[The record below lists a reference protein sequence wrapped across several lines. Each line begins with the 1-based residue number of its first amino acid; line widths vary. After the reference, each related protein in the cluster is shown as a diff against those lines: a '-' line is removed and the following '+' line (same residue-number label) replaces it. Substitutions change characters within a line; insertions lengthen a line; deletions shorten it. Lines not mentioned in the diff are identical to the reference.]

1 MGTWK
6 ISTKDCIHR
15 LRPSRAMGPR
25 SFGRRCT
32 TMVIALLSFAAAY
45 SGQLV
50 SVCAAAAQTAGKA
63 ASPAGTASLSGT
75 VDAPKPFKA
84 ARVYIRN
91 VDKRML
97 YTVFTNAGAFRAVA
111 LFPGNY
117 EVNVQAVGLES
128 DIQNVVLKAGE
139 HQSVKLS
146 LRDAANPEQQPSAVQ
161 DRQKN
166 VAVQSYDEVYP
177 PGPGRVVLEKVCMNC
192 HGENFFPMRPA
203 SQEGWQQR
211 LDYMMGKNLYDRDRM
226 GTGEGALAP
235 PATGYRFG
243 LQDRE
248 DALAYLSKNFGPD
261 AGRRTVRTD
270 PEIPLDETKLGKAE
284 YIEYY
289 LAPDAPD
296 QAKGLSDVSSV
307 GMSEAGAVTRT
318 KRIGFTVQLD
328 PQGNAWLTDRGFPN
342 RLVKL
347 DPRTGDQ
354 KDYPMPDPT
363 GGIHDLLV
371 DRDDH
376 IWMVNNN
383 PSPYTK
389 EPMLNQ
395 FTIET
400 ETWKQFDP
408 DPDNT
413 MRTSNKHGAVG
424 TEMDSKG
431 NIYSV
436 WSMTGVLVKYDRE
449 TGKFATFRMPTPAA
463 NLYGLTV
470 DKNDNL
476 WSANWTSG
484 KLVKFDTV
492 THQITEFAPPTWPAN
507 IRRGP
512 GADSKNNIWFGIW
525 AAGPRPGKIAM
536 LDQGTGRI
544 TEWTIPH
551 RGASPYEATVDR
563 DDNVWFPEEG
573 TTDRPPVIGRF
584 NTKDKTFVFYPK
596 PQFGADTANLKQTE
610 DGSIW
615 YVPRGTTA
623 PGFGVL
629 YPDMDQIKTLAARPL
644 NGPPG
649 LAFKMAAAPK
659 STGATAQ

>member
-1 MGTWK
+1 MSAPRNSRPLVIRLTLIVAALAG
-6 ISTKDCIHR
+6 IAAMYSMRIASVRAADTK
-15 LRPSRAMGPR
+15 G
-25 SFGRRCT
+25 
-32 TMVIALLSFAAAY
+32 
-45 SGQLV
+45 
-50 SVCAAAAQTAGKA
+50 A
-63 ASPAGTASLSGT
+63 ASAPPGTASISGT
-75 VDAPKPFKA
+75 VDSSKPFTA

-91 VDKRML
+91 KEKRML
-97 YTVFTNAGAFRAVA
+97 YMVFTNKGAFRAVA

-117 EVNVQAVGLES
+117 EINTQANGLQSDVQN
-128 DIQNVVLKAGE
+128 IVLKAGD
-139 HQSVKLS
+139 HSTVKLS
-146 LRDAANPEQQPSAVQ
+146 LHDAANPGQLPSAADDRPKDVTVQ
-161 DRQKN
+161 D
-166 VAVQSYDEVYP
+166 YDQVYP
-177 PGPGRVVLEKVCMNC
+177 PGPGREVLEQVCMNC
-192 HGENFFPMRPA
+192 HGENFFPRLPA
-203 SQEGWQQR
+203 SPDVWQER

-226 GTGEGALAP
+226 GTGEGALSP
-235 PATGYRFG
+235 PATGYRLG
-243 LQDRE
+243 LQDRK
-248 DALAYLSKNFGPD
+248 DAVAYLSKNFGSD
-261 AGRRTVRTD
+261 AGKRTVRTD
-270 PEIPLDETKLGKAE
+270 QEIPFDEAKLGKAE
-284 YIEYY
+284 FIEYY
-289 LAPDAPD
+289 LTPDTPD
-296 QAKGLSDVSSV
+296 QAKGLAEVNSA
-307 GMSEAGAVTRT
+307 GMSEAGTTRRT

-328 PQGNAWLTDRGFPN
+328 AQGNAWLTDRGFPN

-347 DPRTGDQ
+347 DPRTGEQ
-354 KDYPMPDPT
+354 KDYQMPDPT

-371 DRDDH
+371 DREGH
-376 IWMVNNN
+376 IWLVNNN

-389 EPMLNQ
+389 EPMYNQ

-400 ETWKQFDP
+400 EKWKQFDP

-413 MRTSNKHGAVG
+413 MRTTNKHGAVG

-436 WSMTGVLVKYDRE
+436 WSMTGVLVKYDHD
-449 TGKFATFRMPTPAA
+449 TGKFTTFRMPTPGS

-484 KLVKFDTV
+484 KLVKFDTL

-512 GADSKNNIWFGIW
+512 GVDSKNNVWFGIW
-525 AAGPRPGKIAM
+525 AAGKRPGKIDV
-536 LDQGTGRI
+536 LDQTTGRI
-544 TEWTIPH
+544 TEYTVPH
-551 RGASPYEATVDR
+551 RGAAPYEATIDR

-573 TTDRPPVIGRF
+573 TTDRPPVIGKF
-584 NTKDKTFVFYPK
+584 NTHDKTFTFYPK
-596 PQFGADTANLKQTE
+596 PQIGADTPNLKQTE

-649 LAFKMAAAPK
+649 LAFKMAPAPQGK
-659 STGATAQ
+659 SGAGQ

>member
-1 MGTWK
+1 
-6 ISTKDCIHR
+6 
-15 LRPSRAMGPR
+15 
-25 SFGRRCT
+25 
-32 TMVIALLSFAAAY
+32 
-45 SGQLV
+45 
-50 SVCAAAAQTAGKA
+50 
-63 ASPAGTASLSGT
+63 
-75 VDAPKPFKA
+75 
-84 ARVYIRN
+84 
-91 VDKRML
+91 
-97 YTVFTNAGAFRAVA
+97 
-111 LFPGNY
+111 
-117 EVNVQAVGLES
+117 
-128 DIQNVVLKAGE
+128 
-139 HQSVKLS
+139 
-146 LRDAANPEQQPSAVQ
+146 
-161 DRQKN
+161 
-166 VAVQSYDEVYP
+166 
-177 PGPGRVVLEKVCMNC
+177 
-192 HGENFFPMRPA
+192 
-203 SQEGWQQR
+203 
-211 LDYMMGKNLYDRDRM
+211 
-226 GTGEGALAP
+226 
-235 PATGYRFG
+235 
-243 LQDRE
+243 
-248 DALAYLSKNFGPD
+248 
-261 AGRRTVRTD
+261 
-270 PEIPLDETKLGKAE
+270 
-284 YIEYY
+284 
-289 LAPDAPD
+289 
-296 QAKGLSDVSSV
+296 
-307 GMSEAGAVTRT
+307 MSEAGAQGRT
-318 KRIGFTVQLD
+318 KRIGFTIQLD
-328 PQGNAWLTDRGFPN
+328 GQGTAWLTDRGFPN

-347 DPRTGDQ
+347 DPRTGVQ
-354 KDYPMPDPT
+354 KDYQMPDPT

-371 DRDDH
+371 DREGH
-376 IWMVNNN
+376 IWLVNNN

-400 ETWKQFDP
+400 EKWKQFDP

-413 MRTSNKHGAVG
+413 MRTTNKHGAVG

-436 WSMTGVLVKYDRE
+436 WSMTGVLVKYDKE
-449 TGKFATFRMPTPAA
+449 TSKFTTFRMPTPAS

-476 WSANWTSG
+476 WSANWTNG

-525 AAGPRPGKIAM
+525 AAGNRAGKIDM
-536 LDQGTGRI
+536 LDQTTGRI
-544 TEWTIPH
+544 TEWSIPH

-563 DDNVWFPEEG
+563 DDNIWFPEEG

-584 NTKDKTFVFYPK
+584 NPRDKTFTFYPK

-649 LAFKMAAAPK
+649 LAFKMAPAP
-659 STGATAQ
+659 